1 MTEHD
6 FFCLGKFIRSDAD
19 VFHIV
24 NNVQGQLLS
33 CFAFL
38 WIDRSIYAE
47 QTWIPRRVGKCRYAK
62 RETSLFANAPV
73 QTRAAPLTEN
83 R

>member
-6 FFCLGKFIRSDAD
+6 FFCLGKFIRGDAS

-33 CFAFL
+33 CFSFL

-47 QTWIPRRVGKCRYAK
+47 QTGIPRRVGKCRYA
-62 RETSLFANAPV
+62 NARPASSRTRRV

>member
-6 FFCLGKFIRSDAD
+6 FFCLGKFIRSDASE
-19 VFHIV
+19 FQIV

-38 WIDRSIYAE
+38 WIDRSIYAK
-47 QTWIPRRVGKCRYAK
+47 QTGIPGRVGKCRYLK
-62 RETSLFANAPV
+62 RQTSLFANAPV
-73 QTRAAPLTEN
+73 QTRAAPVTEN

>member
-6 FFCLGKFIRSDAD
+6 FFCLGKFIRSDTS
-19 VFHIV
+19 VLYIL
-24 NNVQGQLLS
+24 NNVKGQLLS

-38 WIDRSIYAE
+38 WIDCTIYAE
-47 QTWIPRRVGKCRYAK
+47 QTGIPRRVGKCRYTK
-62 RETSLFANAPV
+62 RETRLFANAPV
-73 QTRAAPLTEN
+73 QTRTAPFTEN